1 MHDLGGGLLTPLSVR
16 VKAADDNLG
25 VKPSQRRNAMLKQAI
40 LGESNQMAAPKLS
53 ERRVSQRYTLVQESN
68 YGHVVFEKSIV
79 LPMMDI
85 SYGGFSV
92 AIDKPEHESLCET
105 LPRSSEVD
113 LVMLGVGTTGRAI
126 RVFEGKHRLGY
137 AFCHDTASVLIFLRR
152 FIEFMRMGEHLNVLD
167 KNVLKPPY
175 DSNEWL
181 CFRGDGPTD
190 VLLHASR
197 SDANVVDEAVVTYRE
212 KETYRTAE
220 LRTGRLLTSIASEN
234 NLTTGQRGAQDAQ
247 ANEDILRKASCILMG
262 YRQICD
268 TAHQALL
275 DNALV
280 TFRKSLLSNPAKNK

>member
-1 MHDLGGGLLTPLSVR
+1 
-16 VKAADDNLG
+16 
-25 VKPSQRRNAMLKQAI
+25 
-40 LGESNQMAAPKLS
+40 MAAPKLS
-53 ERRVSQRYTLVQESN
+53 ERRVSQRYALVQESN
-68 YGHVVFEKSIV
+68 CGHVVFEKSIV

-113 LVMLGVGTTGRAI
+113 IIMLGVGTTGRAI

-152 FIEFMRMGEHLNVLD
+152 FIEFMRMGEHLNMLD

-175 DSNEWL
+175 DTNDWL

-190 VLLHASR
+190 LQLHISKADAAS
-197 SDANVVDEAVVTYRE
+197 VDEAVITYRE

-220 LRTGRLLTSIASEN
+220 LRTGRLLTSIATESN
-234 NLTTGQRGAQDAQ
+234 IAAGQRGTQDAQ
-247 ANEDILRKASCILMG
+247 ANEDILRKAACILMG

-268 TAHQALL
+268 APHQPII
-275 DNALV
+275 DSALV
-280 TFRKSLLSNPAKNK
+280 TFKRSLLSNPTGKTKLS